1 MKYNT
6 QGVMKYNT
14 QG

>member
-6 QGVMKYNT
+6 QWVMKYNT